1 MCSFSLFRFP
11 VLAASIVPIAG
22 KTASPLV
29 GVEVDA
35 CHGSAVVQ
43 LDSALIGREVASHI
57 NAVTTVFNI
66 VSIRF
71 ITASGQWENHR
82 YGHKHGH

>member
-1 MCSFSLFRFP
+1 MFHYFVSPSLP
-11 VLAASIVPIAG
+11 LAIVPIAG

-29 GVEVDA
+29 DVEPDA
-35 CHGSAVVQ
+35 CHGPTVVQ
-43 LDSALIGREVASHI
+43 LDSALIDSEVASHI
-57 NAVTTVFNI
+57 NAVTTTFNI

-71 ITASGQWENHR
+71 VLASGQRENHR